1 MTDDSE
7 KELVDLL
14 WQHLK
19 NVCAYNPTG
28 TGKEEAVRLVLV
40 TKVSVT
46 TAVKNLLLDK
56 SLVFSKIHPEVTEDQ
71 YWSPS

>member
-1 MTDDSE
+1 MTDE
-7 KELVDLL
+7 KELIDLL

-56 SLVFSKIHPEVTEDQ
+56 SLVFSKIHPEVIDDHQ
-71 YWSPS
+71 